1 MPCEAPGRPASGLF
15 FIQRQKEEDAM
26 DEALDPRFQPGDI
39 VKHFKRELSGDV
51 LSVEPNKYL
60 YEVLSW
66 ARHSET
72 DERYVVYRAL
82 YGTRETWVRPFAM
95 FMEEVDR
102 AKYPQVAQKFRFE
115 KYEGP
120 AAR

>member
-1 MPCEAPGRPASGLF
+1 MEHL
-15 FIQRQKEEDAM
+15 
-26 DEALDPRFQPGDI
+26 DEPRFQPGDI
-39 VKHFKRELSGDV
+39 VKHFKRELSGA
-51 LSVEPNKYL
+51 LLPEEPNKYL

-82 YGTRETWVRPFAM
+82 YGSKETWVRPYAM

-102 AKYPQVAQKFRFE
+102 EKYPQVRQAYRFE
-115 KYEGP
+115 KFEGEVP
-120 AAR
+120 QG

>member
-1 MPCEAPGRPASGLF
+1 MIETMAGSG
-15 FIQRQKEEDAM
+15 E
-26 DEALDPRFQPGDI
+26 PRFRPGDI
-39 VKHFKRELSGDV
+39 VKHFKRELSADA
-51 LSVEPNKYL
+51 LAAEPNKYL

-72 DERYVVYRAL
+72 DEKYVVYRAL
-82 YGTRETWVRPFAM
+82 YGTRETWVRPYAM

-102 AKYPQVAQKFRFE
+102 RKYPQVVQTFRFE

-120 AAR
+120 VRR